1 MPLNDHARAQRAM
14 TPLCRDIL
22 LIARHA
28 ISLAA
33 LTEEVPAAALEITAN
48 ALAEI
53 CRRLTEEGGCH
64 AVH

>member
-14 TPLCRDIL
+14 PPLHRDIL

-33 LTEEVPAAALEITAN
+33 LTEEVPAAALEITAY

-53 CRRLTEEGGCH
+53 CRRLTEEGECD

>member
-1 MPLNDHARAQRAM
+1 MPLNDHARTQRAM
-14 TPLCRDIL
+14 PPLCRDIL

-33 LTEEVPAAALEITAN
+33 LTEEVPTAALEITAL

-53 CRRLTEEGGCH
+53 CRRLTEEGECNAIH
-64 AVH
+64 

>member
-1 MPLNDHARAQRAM
+1 MPLNDQARAQRAM
-14 TPLCRDIL
+14 PSLHRDIL

-33 LTEEVPAAALEITAN
+33 LTEEVPAAALEITAY

-53 CRRLTEEGGCH
+53 CRRLTEEGACN

>member
-1 MPLNDHARAQRAM
+1 MASNPHARAQRAM
-14 TPLCRDIL
+14 SPLCRDIL

-33 LTEEVPAAALEITAN
+33 LTEEVPTAALDITAH

-53 CRRLTEEGGCH
+53 CRRLTAEGACDAIH
-64 AVH
+64 